1 MSDRLRMILITIITA
16 LICGMM
22 VYASFVHVTL

>member
-22 VYASFVHVTL
+22 VYTSLVHVTL